1 MIKAR
6 AIYRSGFF
14 FLSKFAPLKVNDSLG
29 LNFNQLNFLKMSK
42 TVLTNDTYSNE
53 LQVYVNQER
62 AAVDLANSVGKLLF
76 DKSIELVLFRNH
88 LADTSVTEILR
99 LHKYAAEV
107 VGKPISVFDTADLA
121 KELYEME
128 LAPAKIDIGKL
139 ASEWLSARDHYKT
152 HREFL
157 SDKLSNFMIDAGNEI
172 EPRDVVLYGFGR
184 IGRLAARELIKQ
196 AGKGQQLRL
205 RAIVTRENDE
215 VSLKKRAALFENDS
229 VHGRFKG
236 TVDIDYE
243 HKALLINGQRVYMIA
258 TNDPATVDYTSYG
271 IDNALMI
278 DNTGVLKDRAGL
290 SKHLEAKG
298 VSKVILTAPGKEVPN
313 IVYGINH
320 RDLDI
325 ENETIFSAASC
336 TTNAICPILFTVNN
350 ALKLDKGH
358 IETVHAYTNDQNL
371 LDNMHKKSRRGR
383 SAAINMVI
391 TETGAGKAVTKV
403 IPELADKL
411 TANAVRVPTPNGS
424 LAIIHAYV
432 EKPTTKDE
440 INAIIRKQALEGDLV
455 NQIYY
460 SISEELV
467 SSDIIGNE
475 CCSVFDSQATIV
487 SADGK
492 GIVLYVWYDNEFG
505 YTKQVIRLAKYVAKV
520 RRNMYY

>member
-1 MIKAR
+1 
-6 AIYRSGFF
+6 
-14 FLSKFAPLKVNDSLG
+14 
-29 LNFNQLNFLKMSK
+29 MSK
-42 TVLTNDTYSNE
+42 SGLMTDTYSNE

-139 ASEWLSARDHYKT
+139 ASEWLGARDHYKS

-157 SDKLSNFMIDAGNEI
+157 SDKLGNFMIDAGNEI

-215 VSLKKRAALFENDS
+215 LSLKKRAALFENDS

-243 HKALLINGQRVYMIA
+243 NKALLINGQRVYMIA
-258 TNDPATVDYTSYG
+258 TNDPTTVDYTAYG

-290 SKHLEAKG
+290 SKHLQAKG

-383 SAAINMVI
+383 SAAVNMVI

-440 INAIIRKQALEGDLV
+440 VNAIIRKQALEGDLV

-492 GIVLYVWYDNEFG
+492 GVVLYVWYDNEFG

-520 RRNMYY
+520 RRNIYY